1 MKFQCGT
8 CGKYY
13 LIENAEEISSKQ
25 MLRCVDCGNVF
36 VLHKN
41 LAFSSSSRNSKLIC
55 KRCGSLIDEA
65 GGTCPVCNP
74 ALKSLREEFMIDN
87 REYEFFEVR
96 KGKVRPKRGR
106 EGRGKAALLA
116 GAALLVIVLAALA
129 AALLPGSKRD
139 ALKTAVLKPLGIT
152 SKTETQVVILR
163 SGQTYYADKVEHLN
177 GTAKITEKSGG
188 VVTVAEKDIAQIA
201 KAVTEN

>member
-13 LIENAEEISSKQ
+13 LIENAEEIGSKQ

-36 VLHKN
+36 ALHKN

-65 GGTCPVCNP
+65 GGTCSVCNP

-96 KGKVRPKRGR
+96 RGKVRPKGR
-106 EGRGKAALLA
+106 AGRRSKAALLA
-116 GAALLVIVLAALA
+116 GAAVLVIVFVVLA
-129 AALLPGSKRD
+129 AALLPGSRRD

-152 SKTETQVVILR
+152 SKAETQVVILR
-163 SGQTYYADKVEHLN
+163 SGQTYYADKVEHLA
-177 GTAKITEKSGG
+177 GTAKITEKNGG

-201 KAVTEN
+201 KAVTEE